1 MVAECYIDECVLK
14 IGNSS
19 NSHKMV
25 DLLGKPM
32 IFCLFP
38 VHFGEKFVASHPCE
52 ARFNAPGGL
61 VISTD
66 PRRVQGSRHFF
77 AQE

>member
-1 MVAECYIDECVLK
+1 MRFSSFLTSISYRLKRMVAECYIDECVLK

-38 VHFGEKFVASHPCE
+38 VHFGDKHLLPHIPVRLDSMH
-52 ARFNAPGGL
+52 L
-61 VISTD
+61 VDS
-66 PRRVQGSRHFF
+66 
-77 AQE
+77 